1 MMITEFSCAS
11 AGGNKTLWH
20 EDMLN
25 IIDKYDRIKL
35 AVLWNGQDY
44 DMTKSE
50 KTVSRNYRIDLEE
63 SVINTLRDGLER
75 FK

>member
-11 AGGNKTLWH
+11 AGGDKAQWF
-20 EDMLN
+20 EDMFN
-25 IIDKYDRIKL
+25 TIGKYDRIKL

-44 DMTKSE
+44 DPTKEE

-63 SVINTLRDGLER
+63 SVINAVRNGL
-75 FK
+75 KSY